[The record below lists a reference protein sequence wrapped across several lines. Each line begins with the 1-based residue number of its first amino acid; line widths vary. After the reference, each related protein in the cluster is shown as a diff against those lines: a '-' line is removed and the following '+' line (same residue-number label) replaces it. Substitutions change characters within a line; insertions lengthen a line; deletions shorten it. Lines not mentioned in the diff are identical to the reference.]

1 MSAGGAE
8 GSIRL
13 TTNPLLWGAYL
24 ACSWTWCIGMFLP
37 ALLLRDH
44 GWLGFVVFAVPNV
57 VGAAAMGWVLTSPES
72 SKRFVETH
80 AGWVWWFGVIT
91 IAYHVYWAVW
101 AAPMVRDALGLTDT
115 YLFGAGAVVVAFAI
129 VSGRIVRAGKAPAL
143 SAILMVVSLGLLGA
157 MLVTG
162 AGDDATQALIE
173 APKSS
178 HSALLL
184 APLACLGFLLCP
196 YLDGTFHHA
205 RQHLPGKTAG
215 RIGFTVGFGVL
226 FAAMIV
232 LTTRY
237 AGWILGG
244 GAWAVPEWLGAW
256 LVVHLGCQWVFTVR
270 VHLDRVHAIR
280 GESIETMQ
288 ILYGSALLAGGLGLA
303 LARAGSYAAMSM
315 GEVGYRSFLWF
326 YGLVFPCAVLYR
338 AVRAHSTEVPMQ
350 RWMMWAAIGIASPM
364 FWMGFIER
372 QLFWLIP
379 GVVVA
384 VVGAFVL
391 KGTDRLADRTVV

>member
-1 MSAGGAE
+1 MSAEGAE
-8 GSIRL
+8 GSARL

-37 ALLLRDH
+37 GLLLRDH
-44 GWLGFVVFAVPNV
+44 GWLGFIVFAIPNV
-57 VGAAAMGWVLTSPES
+57 VGAAAMGWVLTSPEA
-72 SKRFVETH
+72 SKRFVEKH
-80 AGWVWWFGVIT
+80 SGWVWWFGVVT
-91 IAYHVYWAVW
+91 IAYHVYWALW
-101 AAPMVRDALGLTDT
+101 AGPMIRDALGLTDT

-143 SAILMVVSLGLLGA
+143 SAVLMLVSLGLLVA

-162 AGDDATQALIE
+162 AGDAATDALIE
-173 APKSS
+173 APKSEY
-178 HSALLL
+178 SAWFLG
-184 APLACLGFLLCP
+184 PLASLGFLLCP

-205 RQHLPGKTAG
+205 RENLPGKTSG
-215 RIGFTVGFGVL
+215 RVGFTVGFGVL

-270 VHLDRVHAIR
+270 VHLDRLHAIR
-280 GESIETMQ
+280 GDSIGTMQ
-288 ILYGSALLAGGLGLA
+288 ISYGTALLAAGLGLG
-303 LARAGSYAAMSM
+303 LARAGSHAAMSM

-338 AVRAHSTEVPMQ
+338 AVRAHSTGVPMQ
-350 RWMMWAAIGIASPM
+350 RWMMWAAIGVATPM

-372 QLFWLIP
+372 QLVWLIP

-391 KGTDRLADRTVV
+391 KGTDRSDAHTMM